1 MKRGLIASA
10 SVLLIALTVNVAT
23 YAATLRFC
31 AEGSPAG
38 FDPSSSDSG
47 VDFNAT
53 QQLFSTLIE
62 VERGTTKRIPGL
74 AESWEVSADGKTVT
88 FQLRR
93 GVKFHRTAWF
103 MPTREL
109 NADDVVF
116 TFQRMW
122 DAKSPYQKA
131 FPTIAPYMAYMGWD
145 KGVKAIEK
153 VDALT
158 VRIRLNGPDAAFL
171 NSVSQPFSGIHSA
184 EYAAQLLKAGKPQ
197 QIMQLPI
204 GTGPFIFKS
213 YQKDSVLRMVRNPDY
228 FRRDLKLVEN
238 LVFSITPDSIVR
250 AQRLKKNECDIG
262 ALASRVDAQELAK
275 DPNIVLTKE
284 EGLNVG
290 YLAFNTKRAPFD
302 KPDVRQALELAID
315 KQALVKTVY
324 AGSGKL
330 ATSLLPAV
338 NWAHDASLKP
348 SAHDPARARALLKK
362 AGISGLD
369 IALWAMPVQRVYN
382 PNAQLM
388 AQMIQADWAAVGVK
402 SHIVSYEWGEY
413 LKRIDAGEHDAALGG
428 WYADGEPAGTAA
440 LLNCGANGGTLWC
453 DKSYEALTVKAR
465 ATLDLP
471 QRKAIYAQIQKI
483 AAEQVP
489 LSVIAYGQLV
499 VPVRKNVVDYRLD
512 AEANMRFDGVTLK

>member
-1 MKRGLIASA
+1 MTLIRFVLAAALVASTA
-10 SVLLIALTVNVAT
+10 Q
-23 YAATLRFC
+23 AATLRFC

-53 QQLFSTLIE
+53 QQIFSTLID
-62 VERGTTKRIPGL
+62 VERGTTNRIPGL
-74 AESWEVSADGKTVT
+74 AESWEVSADGKTVV
-88 FQLRR
+88 FHLRR

-103 MPTREL
+103 TPTREL

-116 TFQRMW
+116 TFLRMW
-122 DAKSPYQKA
+122 DAKQPYQKA

-153 VDALT
+153 VDDQT
-158 VRIRLNGPDAAFL
+158 VRIRLSGPDAAFL
-171 NSVSQPFSGIHSA
+171 NSVSQPFAGIHSA

-197 QIMQLPI
+197 QIMQLPV

-228 FRRDLKLVEN
+228 FRPDVKLVEN

-250 AQRLKKNECDIG
+250 AQRLKKNECDIA

-290 YLAFNTKRAPFD
+290 YLAFNTKRPPFD
-302 KPDVRQALELAID
+302 KLEVRQALELAID
-315 KQALVKTVY
+315 KQALVNTVY

-338 NWAHDASLKP
+338 NWAHDTSLKP

-362 AGISGLD
+362 AGVSGLD

-453 DKSYEALTVKAR
+453 DKAYEALTAKAR
-465 ATLDLP
+465 ATLDVA
-471 QRKAIYAQIQKI
+471 QRKSIYAQIQRM

-499 VPVRKNVVDYRLD
+499 VPVRKNVMDYKLD